1 MGVPVHGLTA
11 EVLQA
16 VDAATEAFG
25 PAMMVGADSTGYPPG
40 SAGGI
45 PSTSSAGEGGT
56 ASWTPSRLSV
66 TGMLR
71 ALPLETRLSQ
81 QRAYVWRAMLFHA
94 RQQQGCSA
102 GQKLGQEHCL
112 HAAAWQTCGC
122 IASTHPRHQ
131 STFMEG
137 INCPS

>member
-16 VDAATEAFG
+16 VDAATEAFA

-56 ASWTPSRLSV
+56 ACNAHSRLNV
-66 TGMLR
+66 MGMLR
-71 ALPLETRLSQ
+71 TPLPQTILSQ
-81 QRAYVWRAMLFHA
+81 QGAYM
-94 RQQQGCSA
+94 
-102 GQKLGQEHCL
+102 
-112 HAAAWQTCGC
+112 
-122 IASTHPRHQ
+122 
-131 STFMEG
+131 
-137 INCPS
+137 

>member
-16 VDAATEAFG
+16 VDAATEAFA

-56 ASWTPSRLSV
+56 ARNAHSMLNE
-66 TGMLR
+66 TGIMR
-71 ALPLETRLSQ
+71 APLPQTISSQ
-81 QRAYVWRAMLFHA
+81 QRAY
-94 RQQQGCSA
+94 
-102 GQKLGQEHCL
+102 
-112 HAAAWQTCGC
+112 
-122 IASTHPRHQ
+122 I
-131 STFMEG
+131 
-137 INCPS
+137 